1 MFNIFV
7 FSKVNLFLENEIEET
22 KLEEKII
29 ATNRKAN
36 FEYSLLEKYEAGI
49 VLKGTEVKSARSR
62 NINLQ
67 DSYATI
73 EEGEVIIHNMHISP
87 YEQGNIFNTEPKRNR
102 KLLLHKKQIRKLHSK
117 LQDKGLTLI
126 PTRVYFLGKNL
137 KVEVAIAK
145 GKKLYD
151 KRESITKRDVERKL
165 RRKEY

>member
-1 MFNIFV
+1 
-7 FSKVNLFLENEIEET
+7 LENEIEG
-22 KLEEKII
+22 KILEEKTI

-36 FEYSLLEKYEAGI
+36 FEYSLIEKYEAGI
-49 VLKGTEVKSARSR
+49 VLKGTEVKSARNR

-73 EEGEVIIHNMHISP
+73 ENGEVIIHNMHINP
-87 YEQGNIFNTEPKRNR
+87 YEQGNIFNTEPKRSR

-137 KVEVAIAK
+137 KVEIAIAK
-145 GKKLYD
+145 GKRLYD
-151 KRESITKRDVERKL
+151 KRNSITKREIERKIQ
-165 RRKEY
+165 RKEY

>member
-1 MFNIFV
+1 
-7 FSKVNLFLENEIEET
+7 LENTIEEK
-22 KLEEKII
+22 KLEEKTI

-36 FEYSLLEKYEAGI
+36 FEYYLLEKYEAGI
-49 VLKGTEVKSARSR
+49 VLKGTEVKSARNR

-73 EEGEVIIHNMHISP
+73 ENGEVIVHNMHISP

-126 PTRVYFLGKNL
+126 PTRVYFLGRNL
-137 KVEVAIAK
+137 KVEIAIAK

-151 KRESITKRDVERKL
+151 KRDSIAKRDVERKL

>member
-1 MFNIFV
+1 MEI
-7 FSKVNLFLENEIEET
+7 KIEERT
-22 KLEEKII
+22 LEEKTI

-36 FEYSLLEKYEAGI
+36 FEYSVIEKYEAGI
-49 VLKGTEVKSARSR
+49 VLKGTEVKSARNR

-73 EEGEVIIHNMHISP
+73 ESGEVIIHNMHISP

-102 KLLLHKKQIRKLHSK
+102 KLLLHKKQIRKLNSK

-137 KVEVAIAK
+137 KVEIAIAK

-151 KRESITKRDVERKL
+151 KRNSITKREVERKL
-165 RRKEY
+165 RRKED

>member
-1 MFNIFV
+1 M
-7 FSKVNLFLENEIEET
+7 ENEIEE
-22 KLEEKII
+22 KFLEEKTV

-36 FEYSLLEKYEAGI
+36 FEYSLIEKYEAGI
-49 VLKGTEVKSARSR
+49 VLKGTEVKSARNR

-73 EEGEVIIHNMHISP
+73 ENGEVIIHNMHINP

-137 KVEVAIAK
+137 KVEIAIAK

-151 KRESITKRDVERKL
+151 KRDSITKREIERKIQ
-165 RRKEY
+165 RKEY

>member
-1 MFNIFV
+1 
-7 FSKVNLFLENEIEET
+7 LETKIEERT
-22 KLEEKII
+22 LEEKTI

-36 FEYSLLEKYEAGI
+36 FEYSVIEKYEAGI
-49 VLKGTEVKSARSR
+49 VLKGTEVKSARNR

-73 EEGEVIIHNMHISP
+73 ESGEVIIHNMHISP

-102 KLLLHKKQIRKLHSK
+102 KLLLHKKQIRKLNSK

-137 KVEVAIAK
+137 KVEIAIAK

-151 KRESITKRDVERKL
+151 KRNSITKREVERKL
-165 RRKEY
+165 RRKED